1 MFQDTELPK
10 GVKSDAN
17 LSMVPE
23 KHSLMDVEQLEK
35 DGKQAFD
42 TLINYM
48 TSESISRFE
57 QVLHKHR
64 RYRLTRSSRLFSSAA
79 RT

>member
-1 MFQDTELPK
+1 MQDSELPK

-17 LSMVPE
+17 LSMVPA

-35 DGKQAFD
+35 DGTQAFD

-48 TSESISRFE
+48 TSESISRLLKLLNTGRIFFYTDK
-57 QVLHKHR
+57 VK
-64 RYRLTRSSRLFSSAA
+64 LFSV